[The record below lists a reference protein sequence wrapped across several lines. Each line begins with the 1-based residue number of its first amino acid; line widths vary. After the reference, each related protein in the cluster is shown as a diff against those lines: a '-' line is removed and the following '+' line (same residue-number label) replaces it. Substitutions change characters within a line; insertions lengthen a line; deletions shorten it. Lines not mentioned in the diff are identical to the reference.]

1 MQQALRQG
9 SVLCFNYEQKK
20 ASITRIV
27 QWILARM
34 YTTYSRAWK
43 KWHDATLLHRTQL
56 MPRSCRPLSGDQTT
70 PFSLLLTPPFWPH
83 GAKLWVQ

>member
-34 YTTYSRAWK
+34 YTSYVRAWK

-56 MPRSCRPLSGDQTT
+56 MLGELQALEWRPNHDLVPSLHASDVAARS
-70 PFSLLLTPPFWPH
+70 
-83 GAKLWVQ
+83 

>member
-56 MPRSCRPLSGDQTT
+56 MLEKLQALEWRPNDGRIPSLHASDLAARS
-70 PFSLLLTPPFWPH
+70 
-83 GAKLWVQ
+83 